1 MAGHRILIPGYR
13 LRGGKLV
20 KDQRRLSVS
29 DRLRQR
35 HSKRVRA
42 LRKVTHHV

>member
-1 MAGHRILIPGYR
+1 MPGYRITIPGYR
-13 LRGGKLV
+13 FKGGKLV

-35 HSKRVRA
+35 HSKRVRVI
-42 LRKVTHHV
+42 RKVTHHV